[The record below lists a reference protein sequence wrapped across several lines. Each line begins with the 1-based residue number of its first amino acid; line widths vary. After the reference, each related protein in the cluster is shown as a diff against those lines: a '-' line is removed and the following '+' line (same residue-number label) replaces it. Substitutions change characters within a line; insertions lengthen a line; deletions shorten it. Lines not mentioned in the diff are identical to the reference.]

1 MYNTLRIED
10 LPMAY
15 YTATEQFISSGETAV
30 TVILNGGTAS
40 IDVLVND
47 TYQPIN
53 TITEDTSLV
62 VEGRGVKFQVTVTGG
77 AVYEVN

>member
-15 YTATEQFISSGETAV
+15 YTETKQFISSGETAV

-40 IDVLVND
+40 IDVLVNG

-53 TITEDTSLV
+53 TITEDASLII
-62 VEGRGVKFQVTVTGG
+62 EGRELKFQVTVAGG